1 MTARPRIV
9 VAGVAN
15 LCTAADVATTSPAR
29 ADHRGFTDRM
39 VTGVSGVGAN
49 VASTLKRLGARVDLC
64 TLVGDDDAG
73 RAVRAGLERE
83 GLLGPG
89 CVRARATPLSVSL
102 VGADGRQLSYSY
114 LDCLTGATFPTGVFL
129 DLVRGADLAV
139 LTTAGFARP
148 LIHHAQRAGVPIA
161 VDVHVIADVHRPE
174 QRAWLH
180 SADILFCSHERL
192 PCPPR
197 EWIRQVFDAY
207 PGCAVAGVG
216 RGPDG
221 AMVGLRDG
229 TLVGARTEPPR
240 APANTVGA
248 GDTLFAS
255 FLYGWVCAGNPV
267 RALHDAVLHA
277 CWSIGDL
284 FPNGG
289 RLSGEEL
296 RELARAHPVRVD
308 VGRW

>member
-1 MTARPRIV
+1 MAQPRIV

-15 LCTAADVATTSPAR
+15 LCTAASVETTSPTVP
-29 ADHRGFTDRM
+29 DHRGFTGRM
-39 VTGVSGVGAN
+39 VAGVSGVGAN
-49 VASTLKRLGARVDLC
+49 VASTLRGLGARVDLC
-64 TLVGDDDAG
+64 TLVGEDVPG
-73 RAVRAGLERE
+73 QAVRAGLERQ

-89 CVRARATPLSVSL
+89 CVPVAASPLAVSL
-102 VGADGRQLSYSY
+102 VGEDGRQLAYTF
-114 LDCLTGATFPTGVFL
+114 LDSLTGAVYPA
-129 DLVRGADLAV
+129 DLFRELARDADLAV

-148 LIHHAQRAGVPIA
+148 LIHHARRAGVPIA
-161 VDVHVIADVHRPE
+161 VDVHVIADIHRPE

-197 EWIRQVFDAY
+197 DWIRQVFDTY
-207 PGCAVAGVG
+207 PGCSIAGVG

-229 TLVGARTEPPR
+229 TLVSARTDPPR
-240 APANTVGA
+240 ALASTVGA

-267 RALHDAVLHA
+267 RALQDAVLHA
-277 CWSIGDL
+277 SWAIGDL
-284 FPNGG
+284 FPNAGHLCRE
-289 RLSGEEL
+289 RLD
-296 RELARAHPVRVD
+296 ELAHTHPVQVD
-308 VGRW
+308 VDRW